1 MDYRFEV
8 TAYPLLSAMGGD
20 LVIFKHVAPVG
31 WKVAEVASVAGPLR
45 MLPPL
50 VLLQVGLEARLVRA
64 EAAGQGSDPKGEKTA
79 WKTAWESAWDSIL
92 ILWHV

>member
-31 WKVAEVASVAGPLR
+31 
-45 MLPPL
+45 
-50 VLLQVGLEARLVRA
+50 
-64 EAAGQGSDPKGEKTA
+64 
-79 WKTAWESAWDSIL
+79 
-92 ILWHV
+92 